1 MSSSTWHPHKYL
13 PLTTAERE
21 EMLRVIGRSS
31 VEELLAEIPAAV
43 RLRRPL
49 ALPPALTDADLL
61 AHLRTLSERNG
72 HADKLISFLGAG
84 AYDHHVPSVVWHLA
98 GRAEFYTAYT
108 PYQAEIMQG
117 ELQAAYEYQSML
129 CELTGMDV
137 ANASMYDG
145 ASAFGEA
152 AVMAR
157 DLTRRDEVV
166 VSTAVHPHYREVL
179 RTYTRHLGVRVT
191 EIVHNDGVTPVER
204 LRTAIGQN
212 TAAVMVQ
219 SPTVFGCIEE
229 GPALAQAAHDAGA
242 LLIVGIT
249 DPISLG
255 LLNPPGAYGAD
266 IVAGE
271 GQPLG
276 NHLNFGG
283 PYLGMLA
290 TRQAFVRRMPG
301 RLVGVTTDRDG
312 RRGFVLT
319 LQTREQHIRRE
330 KATSNICTNEA
341 LNALAAA
348 VYMAALGRTGM
359 RRVAEVNARRAHYAR
374 QRLCAL
380 PGIRAAFGAP
390 TFHEFVLR
398 VPVDPEELNAR
409 LLEHGILGGLALG
422 RWYPDL
428 RDAWLLC
435 VTEARTP
442 AQIDDL
448 IDAVSAVIRSAVR
461 VSRP

>member
-13 PLTTAERE
+13 PLTADERE

-49 ALPPALTDADLL
+49 ALPPTLTDADLL
-61 AHLRTLSERNG
+61 AHLRALSERNG
-72 HADKLISFLGAG
+72 HADKLVSFLGAG

-157 DLTRRDEVV
+157 DLTRRDEVA

-179 RTYTRHLGVRVT
+179 RTYTRHLGVRVV
-191 EIVHNDGVTPVER
+191 EIPHKDGVTPVES
-204 LRTAIGQN
+204 LRAAIGQN

-219 SPTVFGCIEE
+219 SPNVFGCIEE
-229 GPALAQAAHDAGA
+229 GAALAQAAHDAGA
-242 LLIVGIT
+242 LLIVGIA

-276 NHLNFGG
+276 NHLNYGG

-380 PGIRAAFGAP
+380 PGIRAAFGGP
-390 TFHEFVLR
+390 TFNEFVLR
-398 VPVDPEELNAR
+398 VPVDPDELNAR

-428 RDAWLLC
+428 RDAWLVC

-442 AQIDDL
+442 AQIDGL
-448 IDAVSAVIRSAVR
+448 VDAVSTVIRSAVR